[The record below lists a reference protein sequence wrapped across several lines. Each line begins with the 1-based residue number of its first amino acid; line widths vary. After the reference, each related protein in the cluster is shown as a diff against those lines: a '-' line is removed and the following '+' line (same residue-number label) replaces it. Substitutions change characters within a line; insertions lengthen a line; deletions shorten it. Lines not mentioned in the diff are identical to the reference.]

1 MLSGKEDKEVEEDL
15 SWSHK
20 SLDGV
25 FRSFIGS
32 SGVRVHYLGPQYVS
46 PIFLFFV
53 FFFEKNRSIKTK
65 KKKHTETAIT
75 HSIYL
80 DYIRRTLGNFFNP
93 DQLRDNLDGIAG
105 QGVSKPSLPPSLC
118 DEIHSFPWSLT
129 RSSRPQ

>member
-46 PIFLFFV
+46 PIFLFF

-75 HSIYL
+75 QHL
-80 DYIRRTLGNFFNP
+80 FGLHQTHTGEFL
-93 DQLRDNLDGIAG
+93 Q
-105 QGVSKPSLPPSLC
+105 
-118 DEIHSFPWSLT
+118 
-129 RSSRPQ
+129 SRPTPRQP

>member
-46 PIFLFFV
+46 PIFLFF
-53 FFFEKNRSIKTK
+53 FFLRKTYPLKQRRKNTQKQLLHTASIWITSDTHWGISSIQTNFET
-65 KKKHTETAIT
+65 
-75 HSIYL
+75 
-80 DYIRRTLGNFFNP
+80 TLMAL
-93 DQLRDNLDGIAG
+93 QAK
-105 QGVSKPSLPPSLC
+105 V
-118 DEIHSFPWSLT
+118 
-129 RSSRPQ
+129 

>member
-53 FFFEKNRSIKTK
+53 FFLRKTNPLKQRRKNTQKQLL
-65 KKKHTETAIT
+65 

-80 DYIRRTLGNFFNP
+80 DYIRHTLGNFFNP